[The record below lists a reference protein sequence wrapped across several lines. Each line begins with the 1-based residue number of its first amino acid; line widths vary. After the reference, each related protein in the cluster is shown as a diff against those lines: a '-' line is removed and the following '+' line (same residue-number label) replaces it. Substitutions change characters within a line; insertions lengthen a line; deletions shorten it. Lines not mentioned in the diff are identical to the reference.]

1 MKELDNLP
9 NFNDDN
15 LDRLEMQL
23 KEAEQRVKDAK
34 LYEILEK
41 LQYEQRKQKALVD
54 MYNDQIDHLRREVDN
69 IEEIAKALPD
79 GCFKENHLEL

>member
-1 MKELDNLP
+1 MKELENLP
-9 NFNDDN
+9 NFSDDDLN
-15 LDRLEMQL
+15 RLEIQL
-23 KEAEQRVKDAK
+23 REAEERVKEAK

-41 LQYEQRKQKALVD
+41 LQNEQRKQKALVD
-54 MYNDQIDHLRREVDN
+54 MYNDQIDHLRIEVDN